1 MEAMVR
7 RMLAA
12 LARRGAAGEVE
23 ALEALANLERVVPD
37 YLGQAARGAHDGPAG
52 YSWTDLGLW
61 LGISRQAARQ
71 RFSSGGSPDGD

>member
-1 MEAMVR
+1 MR

-23 ALEALANLERVVPD
+23 ALEALAGLERAIPG
-37 YLGQAARGAHDGPAG
+37 YLAEAARGAHDGPAG

-61 LGISRQAARQ
+61 LGITRQAARQ
-71 RFSSGGSPDGD
+71 RFGGPGGSNAG